1 MSNDCPFC
9 SVTEERKVFS
19 GEHVLAIWDAYP
31 VTEGH
36 ILIVPYRHIPVFSEL
51 NDNEKTEII
60 KGVEIA
66 QSILRQQYS
75 VSAFNV
81 GFNEGP
87 AAGQTVGHFHIHVI
101 PRRAGDMHDPRGGVR
116 HVIPDKG
123 NYLKKTAY
131 QTISQ
136 NAVPHERGL
145 ISGREDALISHLL
158 PYIDQAIAIDV
169 VVSFILDS
177 GFRLLQPHFQ
187 DLLDRGGRLR
197 LLTGDYLDVT
207 TPSVLRNLLDLSG
220 DAKLSVF
227 ESSQLSFHP
236 KSWIFHFPQN
246 NGLAIVGSS
255 NISETALRH
264 GIEWNYRIFNSTEV
278 TGWRDVLDGFDKL
291 ILEPEV
297 KELTH
302 DWINHYE
309 QRRSL
314 QDNRPAQEIEFEPE
328 LLPEAPPPHH
338 IQMEALT
345 ALRNRRKAG
354 YTAGLVVLA
363 TGLGKT
369 WLSAFDSEEFD
380 RVLFVAHRDEIL
392 TQAMGTFRKIRP
404 NARFGRFTGSE
415 KDLEADVIFAS
426 IQTLGRTSHL
436 KTFKPTS
443 FDYII
448 VDEFHHAAAR
458 TYRTL
463 IDYFKPQFMLG
474 LTATPERTDGGDL
487 LGLCQENLVFRC
499 DMFRGIDE
507 GLLSK
512 FIYFGVPDNIDYEQ
526 IPWRSASFDETE
538 LTKALATRARAENA
552 YQQYL
557 KHGETRAIG
566 FCCSRLH
573 ADFMKEFFVEKGVR
587 AVAVHSG
594 ISSAPLATS
603 LEQLR
608 SGHLDI
614 VFSVD
619 ILNEGVDVPEVD
631 TVLMLRPTESTII
644 WLQQFGRG
652 LRLSETKKHLK
663 VVDYIGNHRI
673 FLNKARALLQQEEGD
688 RPLSLALKAI
698 RNGEF
703 KLPSGCEITYE
714 LEALDLLQSLL
725 RRSDRG
731 DEIDAYYTDFK
742 MRHNRRPMALEMFHA
757 GFNPKNT
764 GHGNWFNFVKSKNDF
779 TNTEQEILQ
788 LHGWIFDRISITRMT
803 KTYKMLLLKAMLA
816 AEAFPGEIEIGLLT
830 KHFAEIS
837 SRNPNFLK
845 DLSITPES
853 ESALKKLIIENPIN
867 AFCHERDPLLKFDED
882 KLLTSFSV
890 TENFLDNFKE
900 LATEVIEWR
909 IGEYLNRIITEDIVE
924 VVKPEYSSPDDAKTN
939 TGVGPEIWREY
950 MREEVPILFGESF
963 NTGKWY
969 SGIVMVGQ
977 NMILLVTLEKD
988 NLSTGKIY
996 KDYFIDEISF
1006 HWNSQ
1011 VQTSLDSRHGRIMTG
1026 KMPGFTLHLF
1036 VRKNKLRGNKA
1047 APFIYCGIVSVNSW
1061 NSEKPIEL
1069 VLKLENPLPSHYQK
1083 IFINQNKPKD
1093 ALIS

>member
-1 MSNDCPFC
+1 MKMSDDCPFC
-9 SVTEERKVFS
+9 LVIEEREIFL

-36 ILIVPYRHIPVFSEL
+36 ILILPKRHVPNFSDL
-51 NDNEKTEII
+51 STKEKSEIME
-60 KGVEIA
+60 GVERA
-66 QSILRQQYS
+66 QSLLRHRYS
-75 VSAFNV
+75 VSSFNI

-87 AAGQTVGHFHIHVI
+87 AAGQTIGHFHIHVI
-101 PRRAGDMHDPRGGVR
+101 PRRSGDMDDPRGGVR

-123 NYLKKTAY
+123 NYLKKPAH
-131 QTISQ
+131 QTILP
-136 NAVPHERGL
+136 NAVPHKRGL
-145 ISGREDALISHLL
+145 ISGKEDALISHLL
-158 PYIDQAIAIDV
+158 PYIDRAIAIDV

-187 DLLDRGGRLR
+187 DLLDRGGQLR

-227 ESSQLSFHP
+227 ESSKLSFHP
-236 KSWIFHFPQN
+236 KSWIFHFPEN

-264 GIEWNYRIFNSTEV
+264 GIEWNYRIFNSDQV
-278 TGWRDVLDGFDKL
+278 TGWRGILDGFDKL
-291 ILEPEV
+291 ILKPEV
-297 KELTH
+297 RELTH
-302 DWINHYE
+302 DWINQYE

-314 QDNRPAQEIEFEPE
+314 QDNMSAREIEVELELPPE
-328 LLPEAPPPHH
+328 TPPPHH
-338 IQMEALT
+338 IQKEALA
-345 ALRNRRKAG
+345 ALTYTRQAG

-369 WLSAFDSEEFD
+369 WLSAFYSVEFD

-404 NARFGRFTGSE
+404 NARFGRFTGTE

-426 IQTLGRTSHL
+426 IQTLGRSTHL
-436 KTFKPTS
+436 KNFKPNS
-443 FDYII
+443 FDYIVI
-448 VDEFHHAAAR
+448 DEFHHAAAR

-463 IDYFKPQFMLG
+463 IDYFKPKFMLG

-499 DMFRGIDE
+499 DMFKGIEE

-512 FIYFGVPDNIDYEQ
+512 FLYFGVPDDVDYEQ
-526 IPWRSASFDETE
+526 IPWRSSSFDETE
-538 LTKALATRARAENA
+538 LTKALATRTRAENA

-557 KHGETRAIG
+557 NHGGTKAIG

-573 ADFMKEFFVEKGVR
+573 ADFMADFFIQKGLR

-594 ISSAPLATS
+594 DSSAPRTTS
-603 LEQLR
+603 LEQLQ

-614 VFSVD
+614 LFSVD

-673 FLNKARALLQQEEGD
+673 FLNKARALLQQEEGE
-688 RPLSLALKAI
+688 RPLSLALKAV

-703 KLPSGCEITYE
+703 TLPSGCEITYE

-725 RRSDRG
+725 RPSDRG
-731 DEIDAYYTDFK
+731 DEIDAYYIDFK
-742 MRHNRRPMALEMFHA
+742 MRNGRRPTALEIFHA

-764 GHGNWFNFVKSKNDF
+764 GHGSWFNFVKSKNDF

-803 KTYKMLLLKAMLA
+803 KIYKMLLLKAMLA
-816 AEAFPGEIEIGLLT
+816 AGAFPGEVHIDLLT
-830 KHFAEIS
+830 NHFAEIS
-837 SRNPNFLK
+837 SRNPNFLI
-845 DLSITPES
+845 DLSVSPENTS
-853 ESALKKLIIENPIN
+853 PLKRLIIENPIK
-867 AFCHERDPLLKFDED
+867 AFCDEREPFIKFEEA
-882 KLLTSFSV
+882 KLSTSFSV
-890 TENFLDNFKE
+890 TSKFLDNFGE
-900 LATEVIEWR
+900 LVAEIIEWR
-909 IGEYLNRIITEDIVE
+909 IGEYLSRLSTEKIAAVTNSDH
-924 VVKPEYSSPDDAKTN
+924 SMPDQSNAR
-939 TGVGPEIWREY
+939 VGPEIWREY
-950 MREEVPILFGESF
+950 TREEIPIFFGDSF
-963 NTGKWY
+963 NTGKWN
-969 SGIVMVGQ
+969 SGIVMAGQ

-988 NLSTGKIY
+988 NLSTGKNY
-996 KDYFIDEISF
+996 KDYFIDNISF

-1011 VQTSLDSRHGRIMTG
+1011 VQTTLDSKHGRIITG
-1026 KMPGFTLHLF
+1026 MIPGYMLHLF
-1036 VRKNKLRGNKA
+1036 VRKNKLRASKA
-1047 APFIYCGIVSVNSW
+1047 APFIYCGIVSVINW
-1061 NSEKPIEL
+1061 NNERPIEV
-1069 VLKLENPLPSHYQK
+1069 VLKLENSLPIHYQK
-1083 IFINQNKPKD
+1083 IFINEHNSED
-1093 ALIS
+1093 SLM